1 MLGFTIQLP
10 FSVYYAFSSQILP
23 ERLQGSA
30 YTFMNTTSLI
40 GGALAPYAA
49 GLLRDVTGLFLPVF
63 LFGAAL
69 AGVGLVLS
77 ATSRE
82 R

>member
-1 MLGFTIQLP
+1 M
-10 FSVYYAFSSQILP
+10 YYAFSSQILP

-40 GGALAPYAA
+40 GGAGAPVLAGYLVDVTGTFGPAFLFSAAMAVA
-49 GLLRDVTGLFLPVF
+49 GLL
-63 LFGAAL
+63 
-69 AGVGLVLS
+69 LVVS
-77 ATSRE
+77 SRE